1 MVWEYHY
8 QRQRAGRTTEDVVAP
23 LPTLLHPRH
32 HSTAGRVTS
41 HIGEKTRARVR
52 PLMMWPFGRLF
63 PHQDVLISGRRTG
76 DLSEAVLPAARLATL
91 HIAEPKACHRVAWWC
106 RMDLHLDRPCLRQD
120 PNPHDRLL
128 ANADSDTEAKDV
140 CVRDVR
146 HVVVGVNGLAGA
158 EQAREEGLGDT
169 TRCCF
174 RHRVIWTPS
183 STSPLT
189 SRNMR
194 GCAMTGAP

>member
-76 DLSEAVLPAARLATL
+76 DLSEAVRPAAKLPTL
-91 HIAEPKACHRVAWWC
+91 HIAEPGACRQVAWWS
-106 RMDLHLDRPCLRQD
+106 RTDLCLDRSCLRQFQL
-120 PNPHDRLL
+120 PSPRECR
-128 ANADSDTEAKDV
+128 S
-140 CVRDVR
+140 CGPQVR
-146 HVVVGVNGLAGA
+146 
-158 EQAREEGLGDT
+158 
-169 TRCCF
+169 C
-174 RHRVIWTPS
+174 
-183 STSPLT
+183 
-189 SRNMR
+189 
-194 GCAMTGAP
+194 